1 MVEAAQIF
9 LLFIAMP
16 FDLLDPITAGGPSRT
31 YELEEDVEGHLAN
44 NAERFVERPTVEVED
59 PSAVSRPL
67 VVLAGTLGECLAPAL
82 VDLDVGIAG
91 RISDSATSTS
101 AIRMTRSGSG
111 SGAAVVVADIAPERS
126 VAWASE
132 AFSVLKPTS
141 VFVVSGIPGFKFV
154 RGRLDAESTEHNVFC
169 LRTGRST
176 QNPADAKLRCLPRGQ
191 PLDGL
196 GAAVML
202 EAEYRGVPASAVIAV
217 ELNRSPDAGLV
228 GAVGDALM
236 RLMEQRSLSSDEASR
251 VKKACANKYAASAD
265 LSVYV

>member
-1 MVEAAQIF
+1 
-9 LLFIAMP
+9 MP
-16 FDLLDPITAGGPSRT
+16 FDLLDPITAGGQSRT

-82 VDLDVGIAG
+82 VDPDVGIAG

-101 AIRMTRSGSG
+101 AIRMTRSGSGSG

-176 QNPADAKLRCLPRGQ
+176 QNPADADATLRCLPRGQ

>member
-1 MVEAAQIF
+1 
-9 LLFIAMP
+9 MP

-31 YELEEDVEGHLAN
+31 FELEEDVEGHLAN
-44 NAERFVERPTVEVED
+44 VAERYVERPTIEIED
-59 PSAVSRPL
+59 SAAVSRPL
-67 VVLAGTLGECLAPAL
+67 VVLASSLGECLAPAL
-82 VDLDVGIAG
+82 VDPDGEIAG
-91 RISDSATSTS
+91 RISGCATSTS
-101 AIRMTRSGSG
+101 TIRTTC
-111 SGAAVVVADIAPERS
+111 SGATVVVADVAPERS

-176 QNPADAKLRCLPRGQ
+176 QNPVGEDADATLRRLPSGQ

-228 GAVGDALM
+228 GAVGEALM

-251 VKKACANKYAASAD
+251 IKKACANKYAASAD